1 MEFLLK
7 SKQIKVL
14 IFIVLCFF
22 IYIYVAKSDIIQT
35 IHLLTLNNLLR
46 VKVKVKNARKWLK
59 LAFSYKHFVI
69 FPRVWCKIALIFVL
83 KA

>member
-46 VKVKVKNARKWLK
+46 VKVKNARKWLK
-59 LAFSYKHFVI
+59 LAFSYQYFVI

>member
-22 IYIYVAKSDIIQT
+22 IYVYFAKSDIIQT

-46 VKVKVKNARKWLK
+46 VKVKVKNARNWLK
-59 LAFSYKHFVI
+59 LAFSYQCFDI
-69 FPRVWCKIALIFVL
+69 FPNIW
-83 KA
+83 

>member
-22 IYIYVAKSDIIQT
+22 IYICVAKSYIIQT
-35 IHLLTLNNLLR
+35 IHLLTLNNILR
-46 VKVKVKNARKWLK
+46 VKVKVKTARNWVKM
-59 LAFSYKHFVI
+59 AFSYQYFVI
-69 FPRVWCKIALIFVL
+69 FPRVWCKMV
-83 KA
+83 

>member
-35 IHLLTLNNLLR
+35 IHLLTLNNLLG
-46 VKVKVKNARKWLK
+46 VKVKNARNGLNRHFHTSILLFFPGFGAK
-59 LAFSYKHFVI
+59 L
-69 FPRVWCKIALIFVL
+69 L
-83 KA
+83 